1 MYQEKQENNLI
12 MECMEQIN
20 DAFCTNPDA
29 STISEDFFNKAL
41 HVYGDEHFPLSDKVN
56 ESGKRIIIN

>member
-1 MYQEKQENNLI
+1 
-12 MECMEQIN
+12 MELMGQIN
-20 DAFCTNPDA
+20 DAFRTNPDA

-41 HVYGDEHFPLSDKVN
+41 HVYGDEHFPLSDKVD